1 MCVQEEKFQVGFSCT
16 QTLIHNNKKKTTK
29 LIRFMLV
36 CRPLYIQTNIYT
48 YIHDFIYPYSDRQKA
63 EKIHNNANMR
73 NRHTVN
79 GIEENVKEAE
89 VEPTKNMITQRR
101 QANNTQVS
109 PSTSL
114 SLPVCVNM
122 VYICTCVCVCGC
134 VREYSRGARTSERTT
149 ENMTTSAKKK
159 KML

>member
-1 MCVQEEKFQVGFSCT
+1 MGFSCT

-29 LIRFMLV
+29 LIRFMRV
-36 CRPLYIQTNIYT
+36 CRPLYIQTSIYT

-114 SLPVCVNM
+114 SACMCQYGVHM
-122 VYICTCVCVCGC
+122 YACVCVYVC
-134 VREYSRGARTSERTT
+134 ESTAGAPERANERQKT
-149 ENMTTSAKKK
+149 
-159 KML
+159 

>member
-1 MCVQEEKFQVGFSCT
+1 
-16 QTLIHNNKKKTTK
+16 
-29 LIRFMLV
+29 MLV

-122 VYICTCVCVCGC
+122 VYICTCVCGC

>member
-1 MCVQEEKFQVGFSCT
+1 
-16 QTLIHNNKKKTTK
+16 
-29 LIRFMLV
+29 MLV
-36 CRPLYIQTNIYT
+36 CRPLYIQTSIYT

-122 VYICTCVCVCGC
+122 VYICTCVCVCVY
-134 VREYSRGARTSERTT
+134 VRESTAGAPERANERQKT
-149 ENMTTSAKKK
+149 
-159 KML
+159 

>member
-1 MCVQEEKFQVGFSCT
+1 
-16 QTLIHNNKKKTTK
+16 
-29 LIRFMLV
+29 MLV
-36 CRPLYIQTNIYT
+36 CRPLYIQTSIYT

-109 PSTSL
+109 PSTCL
-114 SLPVCVNM
+114 SLCLYVS
-122 VYICTCVCVCGC
+122 IWCTYVRVCVCGC

>member
-1 MCVQEEKFQVGFSCT
+1 
-16 QTLIHNNKKKTTK
+16 
-29 LIRFMLV
+29 MLV
-36 CRPLYIQTNIYT
+36 CRPLYIQTSIYT

-122 VYICTCVCVCGC
+122 VYICTCVCVWMC
-134 VREYSRGARTSERTT
+134 ARVQQGRQNERT
-149 ENMTTSAKKK
+149 NDRKHDNKRKK
-159 KML
+159 KMKML